1 MAPMNRDE
9 KFLVRPLYLQV
20 RDAVLDRIRSGKLRS
35 GGLLPSEV
43 DLHRELGVS
52 LGTLRKALGVLEAEQ
67 LIVREP
73 GRGTFVRSRETG
85 RAYERFNPIRGNDG
99 GPLRGH
105 IKTGKAKLGMPRAW
119 ERTSLALEVTDRV
132 VRFERVR
139 TLAERVFAYELV
151 CLPERRFPDLM
162 ARSVIPDDLDELA
175 QNCGVLLARAEGKV
189 RALAVPSEVAT
200 VLSLPEGAVALC
212 LERIAF
218 DTDGQPVEV
227 MTAYYN
233 LRDEYFGLV
242 MR

>member
-132 VRFERVR
+132 VRFERIR
-139 TLAERVFAYELV
+139 TLAERVFA
-151 CLPERRFPDLM
+151 
-162 ARSVIPDDLDELA
+162 
-175 QNCGVLLARAEGKV
+175 
-189 RALAVPSEVAT
+189 
-200 VLSLPEGAVALC
+200 
-212 LERIAF
+212 
-218 DTDGQPVEV
+218 
-227 MTAYYN
+227 
-233 LRDEYFGLV
+233 
-242 MR
+242 